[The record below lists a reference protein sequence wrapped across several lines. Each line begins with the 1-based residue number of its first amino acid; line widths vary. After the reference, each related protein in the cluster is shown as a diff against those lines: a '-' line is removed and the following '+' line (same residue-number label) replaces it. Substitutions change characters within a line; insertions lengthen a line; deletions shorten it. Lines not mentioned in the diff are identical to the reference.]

1 LPVESGILRASVIGF
16 TKEGTVIKFRCQ
28 SCAQKIAVNDE
39 GAGAQIHC
47 PTCGRGVTVTGETAP
62 EFLADAPGMEL
73 LPPRREVAPLRDA
86 DQRAPWLPYLAQWL
100 SDRLTHTLFTQ
111 RRQLLDA
118 QSLTTVRVK
127 QLEERLAVVQDYF
140 QKRLAGYQAQISE
153 LERQLELVQRENQQL
168 KYGPPERLP
177 AELAQAIADSPVE
190 PNSRRTGTVVSV

>member
-1 LPVESGILRASVIGF
+1 M
-16 TKEGTVIKFRCQ
+16 IKFRCQ